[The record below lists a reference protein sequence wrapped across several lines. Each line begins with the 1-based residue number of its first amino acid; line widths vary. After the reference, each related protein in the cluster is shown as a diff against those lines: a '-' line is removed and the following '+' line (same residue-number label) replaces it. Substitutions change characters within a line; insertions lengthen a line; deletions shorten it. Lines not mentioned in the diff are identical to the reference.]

1 MKRILSLFIC
11 CMLFTACSFTDDA
24 SLVTSNTDTMAYLAE
39 KNRVYWII
47 NENPNILQN
56 IIYSEVDWFSEWK
69 DKPEQRRKLIDET
82 IRLYQNK
89 KGE

>member
-1 MKRILSLFIC
+1 MKKILSLLIC
-11 CMLFTACSFTDDA
+11 CLLFTACSFTND
-24 SLVTSNTDTMAYLAE
+24 SPIVTSNTDTMAYLAE
-39 KNRVYWII
+39 KDRVYWLI
-47 NENPNILQN
+47 NENPNIIQN
-56 IIYSEVDWFSEWK
+56 IIYSEVDWFSAWK

>member
-1 MKRILSLFIC
+1 MKRVLSLFIC
-11 CMLFTACSFTDDA
+11 CLLSAACSFTNDS
-24 SLVTSNTDTMAYLAE
+24 SLVTSNTDTMSYLAE
-39 KNRVYWII
+39 KDRVYWII

-56 IIYSEVDWFSEWK
+56 IIYSEVDWFLAWK

>member
-1 MKRILSLFIC
+1 MKRVLSLFIC
-11 CMLFTACSFTDDA
+11 CLLFTACSFTDDT
-24 SLVTSNTDTMAYLAE
+24 SLVASNTDTMAYLAE
-39 KNRVYWII
+39 KDRVYWII

>member
-1 MKRILSLFIC
+1 
-11 CMLFTACSFTDDA
+11 
-24 SLVTSNTDTMAYLAE
+24 MAYLAE
-39 KNRVYWII
+39 KDRVYWII
-47 NENPNILQN
+47 NDNPDLLKNLV
-56 IIYSEVDWFSEWK
+56 YSDVDWFSAWS